1 MNKCIWQRCVCAC
14 KSLWRKYILNN
25 KQLKINKVIHTG
37 LGLTTQGE
45 AQGFFETN
53 GAYTYVDAQQF
64 WYIKKGDGAYT
75 HKEAQSFGKEIET
88 SRHL

>member
-1 MNKCIWQRCVCAC
+1 M
-14 KSLWRKYILNN
+14 Y
-25 KQLKINKVIHTG
+25 TG

-45 AQGFFETN
+45 AQGFEKKWDLFLC
-53 GAYTYVDAQQF
+53 GSPKVF
-64 WYIKKGDGAYT
+64 GMKKGYGTYT